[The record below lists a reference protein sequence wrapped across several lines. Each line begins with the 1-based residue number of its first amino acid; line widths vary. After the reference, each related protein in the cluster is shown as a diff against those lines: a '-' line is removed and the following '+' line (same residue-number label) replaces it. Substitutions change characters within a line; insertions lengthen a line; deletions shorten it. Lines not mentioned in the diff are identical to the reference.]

1 MIEMPYD
8 EAVFVLFRSR
18 RSAPRYS
25 RRTRS
30 RASSPLAAAS
40 RAGAAPCPCDAVRSI
55 PLIRQCPES
64 PAAGCSW
71 GDERPELTHTGY
83 RSKSNPTRSLT
94 LTLTETWPGFRWR
107 SGLGVKSTPTDTVCF
122 CGRAGAR
129 EVSWR
134 SRGSFVYP
142 RSYAT
147 RARSSLRRQTKY
159 KSSLSS
165 SARLRSASP
174 DAARCPPHLAK
185 LRAHSP
191 RL

>member
-83 RSKSNPTRSLT
+83 RSNSELDVDVDGDMARFQMAAWPRGQSPRPRTRFAPAAG
-94 LTLTETWPGFRWR
+94 PGREKFRGGAEAA
-107 SGLGVKSTPTDTVCF
+107 SSTS
-122 CGRAGAR
+122 A
-129 EVSWR
+129 
-134 SRGSFVYP
+134 
-142 RSYAT
+142 AT
-147 RARSSLRRQTKY
+147 RRAAGSSLRSQIKY
-159 KSSLSS
+159 ENSPSS
-165 SARLRSASP
+165 SARFRSASP

-185 LRAHSP
+185 LRAHLP